1 MMKKLLLPLLLF
13 FAAAGPAA
21 AQAVIERE
29 IACPVCGT
37 EFYTKLDLAE
47 SQYEMRLDLRPVG
60 IEAGPWRLPECP
72 KCGFIIFK
80 AGLGK
85 QELARSRAMV
95 NSADY
100 KKILVRSTYYR
111 AGLIYERLE
120 KPPFAIANNFLK
132 ASWQEELYPELLAED
147 QELALRY
154 FSDAIRLAKEHDEEW
169 ENANLMKGE
178 LLRRL
183 GRFGPAAVHF
193 EALKGMKEFK
203 GNFLGD
209 IVAYQLRLCSRQDS
223 SPRTLQDVREFKMSP
238 FARALLNARRFL
250 DDLKSMIKK

>member
-1 MMKKLLLPLLLF
+1 MKKLLLPLLL
-13 FAAAGPAA
+13 ALAPAGPAA

-29 IACPVCGT
+29 IACPVCGA

-80 AGLGK
+80 AGLNK
-85 QELARSRAMV
+85 AELARSRAMV

-100 KKILVRSTYYR
+100 KKLLVRSTYYR

-120 KPPFAIANNFLK
+120 KSPFSIANNFLK
-132 ASWQEELYPELLAED
+132 ASWQEELYPGLLAED

-154 FSDAIRLAKEHDEEW
+154 FSDAIRLAKDHDEEW
-169 ENANLMKGE
+169 ENANLLKGE

-183 GRFGPAAVHF
+183 GRFGPARVHF

-209 IVAYQLRLCSRQDS
+209 IVAYQLKLCVNQDS
-223 SPRTLQDVREFKMSP
+223 SPRTMQDVREFKMSA
-238 FARALLNARRFL
+238 FARAKLNARRFV
-250 DDLKSMIKK
+250 DDLRSMLKK